1 MCPRTNAIFCGR
13 KKKTF
18 SRLYS
23 LIKARIKE
31 QSRTQSISTNLHL
44 IQYALLLLNILY
56 YEKHSIL
63 LIICDIYLNRY
74 CFIYLWQ
81 TVNEKSKGFWYVS
94 TLPWSWLYEMNP
106 QHHNIQ
112 VIMTKDNVLHIILF
126 VQMRIDLQTKVNWN
140 SKKTFNYGG
149 KWGYSD

>member
-1 MCPRTNAIFCGR
+1 MTCVIRISGIRFQPNNLLTEGIQMYNVIIIWNYSSVWIQQVTYRMTTN
-13 KKKTF
+13 
-18 SRLYS
+18 S
-23 LIKARIKE
+23 LHRM
-31 QSRTQSISTNLHL
+31 
-44 IQYALLLLNILY
+44 
-56 YEKHSIL
+56 
-63 LIICDIYLNRY
+63 IIYW
-74 CFIYLWQ
+74 WQ
-81 TVNEKSKGFWYVS
+81 IVNEKSKGFWYVS
-94 TLPWSWLYEMNP
+94 ALPWSWLYEMNP

>member
-18 SRLYS
+18 SRLHS
-23 LIKARIKE
+23 LIKARINKVGL
-31 QSRTQSISTNLHL
+31 NLYQP
-44 IQYALLLLNILY
+44 IYIWYNMPFLY

-74 CFIYLWQ
+74 CFIYWWQ

>member
-1 MCPRTNAIFCGR
+1 MCPRTNAIFCWR

-31 QSRTQSISTNLHL
+31 QSRTQSISTYLHL
-44 IQYALLLLNILY
+44 IQYTLLR
-56 YEKHSIL
+56 
-63 LIICDIYLNRY
+63 IICDIYLNRY
-74 CFIYLWQ
+74 CFIYWWQ

-94 TLPWSWLYEMNP
+94 ALPWSWLYEMNP